1 MGLTY
6 ATIEIINSSDEFN
19 YDNGLIPA
27 DKIRRW
33 SGQCLVD
40 TGALRMAI
48 TREIKELLGLKVNML
63 MDVGLADG
71 RVQQM
76 ELAGSIKV
84 RFGNRI
90 CYTDAFVVENNS
102 EPLLGAIAME
112 GMDLVV
118 LPAENRLEYYPGHP
132 ETGLYSMR

>member
-6 ATIEIINSSDEFN
+6 ATIEIINAADEYN
-19 YDNGLIPA
+19 AAEGGISNED
-27 DKIRRW
+27 IRRW
-33 SGQCLVD
+33 NGQCLVD

-48 TREIKELLGLKVNML
+48 TREMKELLGLKANTL
-63 MDVGLADG
+63 MNVGPADG

-76 ELAGSIKV
+76 ELIGGIKV

-90 CYTDAFVVENNS
+90 CYTDAFVVENNC

-112 GMDLVV
+112 GMDLIVI
-118 LPAENRLEYYPGHP
+118 PGKHQLEYYPGHP
-132 ETGLYSMR
+132 ETGLYSMK